1 MFLSIPLKFDKVTV
15 KIAPPLGCIGMRDLQ
30 RNDYILEEVRGVGG
44 SLQEEVLITI
54 FVNIIIALIVA
65 WIIISFLKAAL
76 RVVREYERAVIFRLG
91 RLLGAKGPGLI
102 FLIPFVDKPRIVDL
116 RLLSF
121 DIPRQRIITKD
132 NVTVDVDAVVYYR
145 VVNPV
150 DAVVKVQDYITASN
164 FIAQTTLRDVVG
176 QVELD
181 ELLTRRDELGKRIQ
195 MIVDEIT
202 EGWGIKVTQVAI
214 RDVVLPEEMLR
225 AIAKQAEAER
235 ERRARVITAEGELMA
250 AQKMYEAAEFY
261 AKNPNAM
268 RLREL
273 QTWVE
278 IAREKNLIIITEG
291 GVSPLAYALAAAR
304 KEEGR

>member
-1 MFLSIPLKFDKVTV
+1 
-15 KIAPPLGCIGMRDLQ
+15 MRDLQ

-44 SLQEEVLITI
+44 SLQEEVLITT

>member
-1 MFLSIPLKFDKVTV
+1 MI
-15 KIAPPLGCIGMRDLQ
+15 
-30 RNDYILEEVRGVGG
+30 YILEEVRGVGG

>member
-1 MFLSIPLKFDKVTV
+1 
-15 KIAPPLGCIGMRDLQ
+15 MRDLQ

-44 SLQEEVLITI
+44 PLQEEVLITI

-145 VVNPV
+145 VVNPI

-195 MIVDEIT
+195 TIVDEIT

>member
-1 MFLSIPLKFDKVTV
+1 MTRELHY
-15 KIAPPLGCIGMRDLQ
+15 LQ
-30 RNDYILEEVRGVGG
+30 HKDYIPEKLRKVGEP
-44 SLQEEVLITI
+44 LQEEVLIATFI
-54 FVNIIIALIVA
+54 NIIIALIVA

-76 RVVREYERAVIFRLG
+76 RVIREYERAVIFRLG

-145 VVNPV
+145 VVNPI

-195 MIVDEIT
+195 TIVDEIT

-278 IAREKNLIIITEG
+278 IAREKNLIIIAEG
-291 GVSPLAYALAAAR
+291 GASPLAYALAAAR
-304 KEEGR
+304 KEEGK

>member
-1 MFLSIPLKFDKVTV
+1 MFLSIPLKFDQATV
-15 KIAPPLGCIGMRDLQ
+15 KIASSGIPLEGSSNGRIIFSR
-30 RNDYILEEVRGVGG
+30 RGKRVGEF
-44 SLQEEVLITI
+44 LQEEVLITTFI
-54 FVNIIIALIVA
+54 NIIIALIVF
-65 WIIISFLKAAL
+65 WIIISFLRAAL

-132 NVTVDVDAVVYYR
+132 NVTVDVDAIVYYR
-145 VVNPV
+145 VVDPI

-181 ELLTRRDELGKRIQ
+181 ELLTKRDELGKRIQ
-195 MIVDEIT
+195 MVVDEIT

-235 ERRARVITAEGELMA
+235 ERRARVIMAEGELMA

-261 AKNPNAM
+261 AKNPSAM

-278 IAREKNLIIITEG
+278 IAREKNMIIITEG
-291 GVSPLAYALAAAR
+291 GASPLAYALAAAR
-304 KEEGR
+304 KEERK